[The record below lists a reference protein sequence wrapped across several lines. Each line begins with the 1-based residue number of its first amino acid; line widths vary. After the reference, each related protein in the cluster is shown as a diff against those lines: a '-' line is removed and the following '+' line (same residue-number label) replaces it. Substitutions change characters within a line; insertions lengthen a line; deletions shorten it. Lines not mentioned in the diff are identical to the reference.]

1 MYLRPCLRSQKFPVW
16 RFVNADWESRAPSR
30 RALGRAT
37 ARTVGWLM
45 ELSLCLIIVF
55 LQRPIANSFDLRWI
69 AVGFC
74 SPPEVIP
81 SARLQFCPE
90 E

>member
-1 MYLRPCLRSQKFPVW
+1 M
-16 RFVNADWESRAPSR
+16 NADWESRAAPSR

-74 SPPEVIP
+74 SAPEVVP